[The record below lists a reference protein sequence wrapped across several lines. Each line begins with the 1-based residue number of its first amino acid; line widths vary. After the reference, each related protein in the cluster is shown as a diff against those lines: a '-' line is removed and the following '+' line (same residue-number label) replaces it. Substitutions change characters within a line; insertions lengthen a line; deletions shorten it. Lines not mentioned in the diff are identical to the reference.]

1 MITKVLKGHNSR
13 GEEVIEL
20 LKMLGGQNTVGFK
33 TTFTGFYYWINEN
46 NEIVASDMPPQNS
59 MVYPL
64 EDFEDEY
71 PYKVGDCVR
80 YYPHKVSVIKS
91 MFISYDG
98 DVKYELEG
106 VDDRFFQTHQLEYVG
121 RAEYSERKE
130 NNKNM
135 TQLAIK
141 GHETRGEEVIQLLE
155 MLGGVNYFNLDSTA
169 DRYCYYIDNNDN
181 KIHLN
186 CLPANIEN
194 VIVFTLE
201 EFEEKFP
208 YKVGDK
214 VLYIPENKTYFIR
227 KMFWKNDKV
236 VYELSD
242 EIYTEGCSMPDTI
255 IFDVDVVKLQPYKEE
270 NYCQVIG
277 NNTSNEGIDLQ
288 KLEKQLDEALEK
300 ETKESLEEIFFGD
313 PEPQPKAPILSNRYD
328 YAAGKCGYVIPDGYE
343 FDYIKNGFQKEIILK
358 PIVEHKSHQT
368 DIDAEQENTKTSFT
382 FDCIRNEKGEN
393 QLIIPSHLEVI
404 IEDGIYIL
412 REKKPQY
419 PKTYSE
425 CCKIV
430 NASIFVSLVYNL
442 TDGEGYSHDVDNLKI
457 YDNIRRLKICRD
469 AYWKIAGE
477 ELGLDKP
484 WEPDWNND
492 EEYKYGLFRL
502 RDDIYKDASC
512 INPTLLIF
520 PTKEMRDAFYENF
533 KDLIEG
539 CKEFL

>member
-1 MITKVLKGHNSR
+1 MVTKVLKGHKSR

-20 LKMLGGQNTVGFK
+20 LQMLGGKNTAGFK
-33 TTFTGFYYWINEN
+33 KTFTGFYYWINEN

-80 YYPHKVSVIKS
+80 YFPHKVSVIKS

-106 VDDRFFQTHQLEYVG
+106 VDDNFFQAHQLEYVG
-121 RAEYSERKE
+121 RAEYCKRKE

-135 TQLAIK
+135 IQLAIK
-141 GHETRGEEVIQLLE
+141 GHPTRGKEVIQLLE
-155 MLGGVNYFNLDSTA
+155 MLGGEDCHNLYGKKNFS
-169 DRYCYYIDNNDN
+169 YYI
-181 KIHLN
+181 
-186 CLPANIEN
+186 IEN
-194 VIVFTLE
+194 DEIKGGIYIFGDEPYTFFTLE

-255 IFDVDVVKLQPYKEE
+255 IFDVDVVKLQPYKQE
-270 NYCQVIG
+270 NNCQVIG

-412 REKKPQY
+412 REKKPLY

-477 ELGLDKP
+477 EMGLDKP
-484 WEPDWNND
+484 WEPDWSTENECKYVIEIYRNNIRKNSQG
-492 EEYKYGLFRL
+492 Y
-502 RDDIYKDASC
+502 SH
-512 INPTLLIF
+512 TLLAF
-520 PTKEMRDAFYENF
+520 PTKELRDAFHENF
-533 KDLIEG
+533 KDLIEQ
-539 CKEFL
+539 CKELL